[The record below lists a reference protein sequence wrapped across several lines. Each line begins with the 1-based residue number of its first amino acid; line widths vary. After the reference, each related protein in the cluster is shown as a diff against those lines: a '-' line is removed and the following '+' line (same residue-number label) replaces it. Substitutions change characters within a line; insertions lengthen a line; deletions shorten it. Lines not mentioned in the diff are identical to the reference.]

1 MLLFET
7 FFQFFAQSCLN
18 FVTENGKS
26 DEIARGIIFS
36 KNITHNP
43 FYLFFPTNRRPPLKK
58 YTKIKKNKRRPPP
71 PPKKEKKY
79 TNIYLIN

>member
-1 MLLFET
+1 MNPKLPWKVNSVIIR
-7 FFQFFAQSCLN
+7 AR
-18 FVTENGKS
+18 K
-26 DEIARGIIFS
+26 ARGIIFS

>member
-1 MLLFET
+1 MR
-7 FFQFFAQSCLN
+7 LN
-18 FVTENGKS
+18 NPWLRQTKRKYLVR
-26 DEIARGIIFS
+26 ARGIIFS

-43 FYLFFPTNRRPPLKK
+43 FYLFFPANRRPPLKK